1 MKRYLALL
9 ICVTLLFSMVSS
21 SMAATVFGGEVDF
34 GYDIHRSLTYGYA
47 KLIADNRIN
56 DGLTAHI
63 AFDFDTIEKQGMCDE
78 AWAELYNRYSTV
90 RVGYW
95 HFDVKGDVRVLSPV
109 TISGQTV
116 TAKAE
121 IQQNCQLRIDIPVSE
136 EISLMGF
143 LTQQP
148 AEEEFLYAGGASYEG
163 DIWGAEAI
171 YIKYDSSIG
180 ADPAIAVNA
189 YLIPFDS
196 TKAYLHY
203 GLSQDRYGLDGKP
216 DENNPVTERKS
227 AIFGISYD
235 SFDLPVYFRG
245 EVNLYKGLYDDGNT
259 PWGLV
264 IGYKFRN
271 GAKLQYDR
279 YVHPYGVDHNTDIIK
294 LIVCF

>member
-1 MKRYLALL
+1 MIKNLTWLICMALL
-9 ICVTLLFSMVSS
+9 FTVVSP

-34 GYDIHRSLTYGYA
+34 GYDIHRSLTYGYG
-47 KLIADNRIN
+47 KLIAENRIN
-56 DGLTAHI
+56 DGLTARI

-109 TISGQTV
+109 TIIGQTV

-121 IQQNCQLRIDIPVSE
+121 IQQNCQMRIDIPVSE
-136 EISLMGF
+136 NINLLGF
-143 LTQQP
+143 ITQQS
-148 AEEEFLYAGGASYEG
+148 AEKELIYTGGVSYEG

-171 YIKYDSSIG
+171 YVKYDSSIW

-189 YLIPFDS
+189 YITPFDS
-196 TKAYLHY
+196 TKVYLHC
-203 GLSQDRYGLDGKP
+203 GLSQDRYGVDGKP
-216 DENNPVTERKS
+216 NRNNPTNERKT
-227 AIFGISYD
+227 AIFGLNYD

-245 EVNLYKGLYDDGNT
+245 EVNLYKGLYNDGNT

-271 GAKLQYDR
+271 GARLQYDR
-279 YVHPYGVDHNTDIIK
+279 YIHAYGADHNTDIIK
-294 LIVCF
+294 LIICF